1 MSNFHRLIW
10 IDAQLRAGRF
20 PNATQ
25 IAKAF
30 EISRRQAARDLEY
43 LRYSLGAPITFC
55 SQQNGYEYSDRGFAL
70 PAVFVSDAE
79 RTALLEA
86 SSEQAATAD
95 VQQRVVSRFLAQ
107 LSQPGM
113 RSELRFAVPPGL
125 RPNAEQTRERLQ
137 RAIDQRF
144 VVVLRGSNRAD
155 RFSVHRLHPYRFGFT
170 RGFLDAYVIGFS
182 ETENAVC
189 PFKLLFVEDVELT
202 TRHFQEIHPESS
214 DVLRFR
220 RPHVAEVEV
229 ARTALPE
236 ALRAVARFTSD
247 ERCSL
252 EFHGAEEL
260 LGALLQQPA
269 PFRILR
275 PRWLI
280 ERLRTR
286 LQRILA
292 QNPEP

>member
-43 LRYSLGAPITFC
+43 MRHSLGAPIQFC
-55 SQQNGYEYSDRGFAL
+55 SERNGYGYSHRNFAL

-79 RTALLEA
+79 RAALLEGDA
-86 SSEQAATAD
+86 EQRAAAD

-107 LSQPGM
+107 LSPPGM
-113 RSELRFAVPPGL
+113 LAELRFAVPPGL
-125 RPNAEQTRERLQ
+125 RANAQQTRERLQ

-144 VVVLRGSNRAD
+144 VVVLRGSNPARP
-155 RFSVHRLHPYRFGFT
+155 FSVHRLHPYRFGFT
-170 RGFLDAYVIGFS
+170 RGFVDAYVIGFS
-182 ETENAVC
+182 ETENTVC
-189 PFKLLFVEDVELT
+189 PFHLAFIDEVELT
-202 TRHFQEIHPESS
+202 TRHFQDVHPESPE
-214 DVLRFR
+214 VLRFR
-220 RPHVAEVEV
+220 RPYMAEVEI

-236 ALRAVARFTSD
+236 SLRAAARFASD

-252 EFHGAEEL
+252 EFLAADEL
-260 LGALLQQPA
+260 LGALLQRPE
-269 PFRILR
+269 PFRIVS

-280 ERLRTR
+280 ARLRTR
-286 LQRILA
+286 LERILA
-292 QNPEP
+292 QNVAP